1 MATASDQVIHETPA
15 AAGMTPIKGLIVLAG
30 VVVAVAALIG
40 IATALQLSALYAG
53 FLFALYWTGVCH
65 TAMDKFLPTLVGSLG
80 GLALAYAL
88 TALPLQL
95 GATLGMALALGLVLL
110 AIYALIMGWV
120 PMLVNYAFMLFLTVG
135 SIPEL
140 HGEATLG
147 AMAWAVIV
155 AAVYLWVLVTLG
167 KKLASR

>member
-1 MATASDQVIHETPA
+1 MD
-15 AAGMTPIKGLIVLAG
+15 
-30 VVVAVAALIG
+30 VARQAL
-40 IATALQLSALYAG
+40 
-53 FLFALYWTGVCH
+53 
-65 TAMDKFLPTLVGSLG
+65 SL
-80 GLALAYAL
+80 
-88 TALPLQL
+88 
-95 GATLGMALALGLVLL
+95 ALALGLVLL